1 MDDKLKEIQMEN
13 YIIYIYFIILS
24 IYLYANNIELDY
36 LKYGREEDKEKYRIL
51 LYIVF
56 GTTFI
61 ITLFYSI
68 ESIKDLKNSN
78 NYEMYKLKELST
90 IANLLVLVASI
101 IIIYT
106 IYKDKDINLEI
117 IP

>member
-1 MDDKLKEIQMEN
+1 MDDKLREIEIEN
-13 YIIYIYFIILS
+13 YIVYIYFIILG

-36 LKYGREEDKEKYRIL
+36 LRYGREEDKEKYRML

-61 ITLFYSI
+61 ITLFYSV
-68 ESIKDLKNSN
+68 ESLYDLN
-78 NYEMYKLKELST
+78 NTNDYEVYKLKELST
-90 IANLLVLVASI
+90 IANLLVLVASV

-106 IYKDKDINLEI
+106 IYKDRDINLET

>member
-1 MDDKLKEIQMEN
+1 MDDKLREIEIEN
-13 YIIYIYFIILS
+13 YIIYIYFIILG

-36 LKYGREEDKEKYRIL
+36 LRYGREEDKEKYRML

-61 ITLFYSI
+61 ITLFYSV
-68 ESIKDLKNSN
+68 ESLYDLN
-78 NYEMYKLKELST
+78 NTNDYVVYKLKELST
-90 IANLLVLVASI
+90 IANLLVLVASV

-106 IYKDKDINLEI
+106 IYKDRDINLEI